1 MSDQKSLAKELVE
14 AGVIFGQ
21 RRSNWNPRMKPYIFA
36 TKNGISIID
45 IKETIKGLLLARK
58 FIAKT
63 VASGKD
69 VCFVGTKRQAR
80 AAVEQYCAESKMPFV
95 TERWL
100 GGTLTNFRTI
110 RERLRRLEE
119 LERLA
124 ETGDIRNYSKK
135 MESQLA
141 REQKKIFRNLHGLRT
156 MTKLPGALVVVDT
169 NREMNA
175 LLEAKALGIPTICLI
190 DTDGNPDLADI
201 PIPGNDDSMRSIDIV
216 IRELCSAATEGRGER
231 KVVGRHEHRGPRRR
245 TDADRRHDR
254 RGLRRIDRREGLV
267 KQQHAARSMLVEGAG
282 HGHPLLLAA
291 AHLRKGNA
299 GAPGEPDRTQ
309 RLPGAAWPCPG
320 GRRAKRNHL
329 ECREG
334 RADLRPL
341 HHHRNRPGPL
351 GWAHR
356 VDRHAAER
364 HPAPPG
370 HGQSGGQAEGGGLAA
385 AVGPKQHRHAPRV
398 RTHLAGLERKPAHAQ
413 HG

>member
-1 MSDQKSLAKELVE
+1 MSGQKSLAKELVE

-80 AAVEQYCAESKMPFV
+80 AAVEQYCAESKLPFV
-95 TERWL
+95 IERWL

-231 KVVGRHEHRGPRRR
+231 K
-245 TDADRRHDR
+245 
-254 RGLRRIDRREGLV
+254 
-267 KQQHAARSMLVEGAG
+267 AASPEDM
-282 HGHPLLLAA
+282 AA
-291 AHLRKGNA
+291 AASA
-299 GAPGEPDRTQ
+299 GAATGEAESPNAPR
-309 RLPGAAWPCPG
+309 PA
-320 GRRAKRNHL
+320 RRSTRSQF
-329 ECREG
+329 
-334 RADLRPL
+334 RADGRS
-341 HHHRNRPGPL
+341 
-351 GWAHR
+351 ASA
-356 VDRHAAER
+356 D
-364 HPAPPG
+364 
-370 HGQSGGQAEGGGLAA
+370 
-385 AVGPKQHRHAPRV
+385 APRAEAA
-398 RTHLAGLERKPAHAQ
+398 TPNA
-413 HG
+413 

>member
-1 MSDQKSLAKELVE
+1 MSEPKSLAKELVE

-21 RRSNWNPRMKPYIFA
+21 RRSNWNPKMKPYIFA
-36 TKNGISIID
+36 TKNGVSIID
-45 IKETIKGLLLARK
+45 IKETIKGLLLAKK

-80 AAVEQYCAESKMPFV
+80 GSVEQYCAECKMPYV

-119 LERLA
+119 LEGLGQ
-124 ETGDIRNYSKK
+124 TGEIRNYSKK

-190 DTDGNPDLADI
+190 DTDGNPELADI

-216 IRELCSAATEGRGER
+216 IRELCAAATEGRGER
-231 KVVGRHEHRGPRRR
+231 KSAS
-245 TDADRRHDR
+245 ADD
-254 RGLRRIDRREGLV
+254 
-267 KQQHAARSMLVEGAG
+267 M
-282 HGHPLLLAA
+282 AA
-291 AHLRKGNA
+291 AASASAATGEMESPNA
-299 GAPGEPDRTQ
+299 PRPA
-309 RLPGAAWPCPG
+309 
-320 GRRAKRNHL
+320 RRSTRSQF
-329 ECREG
+329 
-334 RADLRPL
+334 RADGRS
-341 HHHRNRPGPL
+341 
-351 GWAHR
+351 ASA
-356 VDRHAAER
+356 D
-364 HPAPPG
+364 
-370 HGQSGGQAEGGGLAA
+370 
-385 AVGPKQHRHAPRV
+385 APR
-398 RTHLAGLERKPAHAQ
+398 TEAATPNA
-413 HG
+413 

>member
-80 AAVEQYCAESKMPFV
+80 GAVEQYCAESKMPFV

-119 LERLA
+119 LEKLA

-216 IRELCSAATEGRGER
+216 IRELCAAATEGRGER
-231 KVVGRHEHRGPRRR
+231 KSATPE
-245 TDADRRHDR
+245 D
-254 RGLRRIDRREGLV
+254 
-267 KQQHAARSMLVEGAG
+267 M
-282 HGHPLLLAA
+282 AA
-291 AHLRKGNA
+291 AASAGTAGDVESPNA
-299 GAPGEPDRTQ
+299 PRPA
-309 RLPGAAWPCPG
+309 
-320 GRRAKRNHL
+320 RRSSRSQF
-329 ECREG
+329 
-334 RADLRPL
+334 RADGRS
-341 HHHRNRPGPL
+341 
-351 GWAHR
+351 ASA
-356 VDRHAAER
+356 D
-364 HPAPPG
+364 
-370 HGQSGGQAEGGGLAA
+370 
-385 AVGPKQHRHAPRV
+385 APR
-398 RTHLAGLERKPAHAQ
+398 TEAATPNA
-413 HG
+413 

>member
-80 AAVEQYCAESKMPFV
+80 GAVEQYCAESKMPFV

-119 LERLA
+119 LEKLA

-135 MESQLA
+135 MEAQLA

-216 IRELCSAATEGRGER
+216 IRELCAAATEGRGER
-231 KVVGRHEHRGPRRR
+231 KSATPE
-245 TDADRRHDR
+245 D
-254 RGLRRIDRREGLV
+254 
-267 KQQHAARSMLVEGAG
+267 M
-282 HGHPLLLAA
+282 AA
-291 AHLRKGNA
+291 AASAGTAGDVESPNA
-299 GAPGEPDRTQ
+299 PRPA
-309 RLPGAAWPCPG
+309 
-320 GRRAKRNHL
+320 RRSSRSQF
-329 ECREG
+329 
-334 RADLRPL
+334 RADGRS
-341 HHHRNRPGPL
+341 
-351 GWAHR
+351 ASA
-356 VDRHAAER
+356 D
-364 HPAPPG
+364 
-370 HGQSGGQAEGGGLAA
+370 
-385 AVGPKQHRHAPRV
+385 APR
-398 RTHLAGLERKPAHAQ
+398 TEAATPNA
-413 HG
+413 